1 MRPWFPVLALA
12 SAAVAA
18 ACTQSRAQEGPPAA
32 RSVKPRP
39 SAVAHAEP
47 PAAAPAARGDTQTVA
62 SSVPAAR
69 AAEPS
74 ALEQGP
80 RVYAKTRHIWIRPEP
95 SAEKQWIG
103 FLWTGGSV
111 KLKSET
117 PQAGPGCAK
126 FYAVEPQGWVCVDG
140 ERATLDANDPVVKAI
155 RPYAARVD
163 TPWPHRYGESIGAPR
178 LLNLGEGASVTFPA
192 LPRTISEPRKELKPR
207 STVAYSGGAK
217 LGDKDYLLTADFTWV
232 PKDRV
237 TPYPEVTFQGI
248 ELGEKAKLPLAL
260 FRGKDRE
267 QFRRAADGAFT
278 PTGETFKRLSFVALS
293 GEKAEAAGER
303 YLKLRDQELWLKESE
318 AVVPSPQPLTPW
330 GATVGAEDTTGK
342 APKGRAT
349 WIEASIRG
357 GWLVAFEGTKPVFVT
372 LISAGRGGEPQPGK
386 DLISTA
392 STPVGSYPITGKFA
406 TATME
411 APNEYIHSDVP
422 WAQNFH
428 GPHALHGAYWHDDWG
443 NLKSGGCIN
452 VSPIDGKRLFEWT
465 EPNIPA
471 GWHGVR
477 WLPWQGPA
485 TVLVVHK

>member
-1 MRPWFPVLALA
+1 MRRAVSSLLLAALA
-12 SAAVAA
+12 GACAQGRAEGGAPERPKPAHTAVAIAPAAVTAA
-18 ACTQSRAQEGPPAA
+18 PAV
-32 RSVKPRP
+32 S
-39 SAVAHAEP
+39 
-47 PAAAPAARGDTQTVA
+47 AAPAA
-62 SSVPAAR
+62 PP
-69 AAEPS
+69 EPD
-74 ALEQGP
+74 GP
-80 RVYAKTRHIWIRPEP
+80 RVYAKTRHIWVRPEP

-117 PQAGPGCAK
+117 PQAGPGCEK
-126 FYAVEPQGWVCVDG
+126 FYPVEPQGWVCVDG
-140 ERATLDANDPVVKAI
+140 ERATLDPNDPVVKAI

-178 LLNLGEGASVTFPA
+178 LLALGEGASLSFPP

-207 STVAYSGGAK
+207 STVAYSTEAK

-232 PKDRV
+232 AKDRV
-237 TPYPEVTFQGI
+237 TPYPEVTFQGV
-248 ELGEKAKLPLAL
+248 ELGERARLPLAL

-267 QFRRAADGAFT
+267 QFRRQPDGSFAPTADK
-278 PTGETFKRLSFVALS
+278 FKRLSFVALS
-293 GEKAEAAGER
+293 AEKAESGGER
-303 YLKLRDQELWLKESE
+303 YLKLKDQDLWVKESE
-318 AVVPSPQPLTPW
+318 AVIPSPQALTPW

-372 LISAGRGGEPQPGK
+372 LISAGRGGEPVPGK

-465 EPNIPA
+465 EPSIPA

-477 WLPWQGPA
+477 WLPWQGPS